1 MEPGDVRCDERTGLE
16 RRRYPTFANG
26 SRMNPT
32 LLRRYA
38 PVALLVLLVTLMHY
52 NTAMHLHGAH
62 GIYRRLYYFPI
73 ILAAFRGG
81 WVGGLMT
88 ALLSCVVYFPHAI
101 GKIGHDPGSEL
112 EKSLEMGLYVA
123 VGLVCGI
130 LVTRR
135 DRTLVQLEQTAV
147 RLSDT
152 LEEKQNMET
161 ELLRQARLAAVG
173 RLSAGLAHEIR
184 NPLASIKGAAEI
196 LADDADEQDPK
207 AKLLRI
213 LKVEAVRLNEV
224 LTRFLAFARPS
235 DHHRERFDASVETH
249 EVVELLRHRSKGTVL
264 TGPELGSPAC
274 HLHGD
279 REQFRQLLINLV
291 LNGIE
296 AAGEGGTVAVR
307 VYTRSDAVVCEVEDD
322 GPGFSPES
330 LNNLGTPFYTT
341 KDDGTGLGLAIC
353 HRIIEDHGGTLR
365 VDQERSHGSRVVVE
379 LPSGEGD

>member
-1 MEPGDVRCDERTGLE
+1 MKNIHHSSEEYSSLAQERAKMTPSIEPTW
-16 RRRYPTFANG
+16 RRY
-26 SRMNPT
+26 M
-32 LLRRYA
+32 L
-38 PVALLVLLVTLMHY
+38 VAALVALVTLLHY
-52 NTAMHLHGAH
+52 NTSMHLHGAH

-73 ILAAFRGG
+73 IIAAFRGG
-81 WVGGLMT
+81 WPAGLAT
-88 ALLSCVVYFPHAI
+88 ALISCVVYLPHAM
-101 GKIGHDPGSEL
+101 GNIGHDPGSPL

-123 VGLVCGI
+123 VGLVCGL

-135 DRTLVQLEQTAV
+135 DRTLMQLEQTAL

-152 LEEKQNMET
+152 LEEKSNMEA

-196 LADDADEQDPK
+196 LADDADEKDPK

-235 DHHRERFDASVETH
+235 DHHREQFDAVVETH
-249 EVVELLRHRSKGTVL
+249 EVVELLRHRSKGTTL
-264 TGPELGSPAC
+264 TGPELGRPMC
-274 HLHGD
+274 RLRGD
-279 REQFRQLLINLV
+279 REQFRQLLINLT

-296 AAGEGGTVAVR
+296 AAGESGSVTVTVQAR
-307 VYTRSDAVVCEVEDD
+307 FGAVVCEVEDD
-322 GPGFSPES
+322 GPGFSSES
-330 LNNLGTPFYTT
+330 LTNLGTPFYTT

-353 HRIIEDHGGTLR
+353 HRIIEDHGGTLS
-365 VDQERSHGSRVVVE
+365 VDRERTHGSRVIVE
-379 LPSGEGD
+379 LPIGEGD